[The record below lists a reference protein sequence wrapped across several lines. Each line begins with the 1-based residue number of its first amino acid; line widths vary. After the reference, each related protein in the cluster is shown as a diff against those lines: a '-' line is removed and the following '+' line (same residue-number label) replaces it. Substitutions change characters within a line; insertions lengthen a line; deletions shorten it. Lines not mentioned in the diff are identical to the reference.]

1 MSRKQRIVD
10 EARRIL
16 GSYEI
21 AADAVESAVA
31 SMTRAAHPATDSFEG
46 FSMPLPG
53 AAGAGSAV
61 AELTPV
67 DRAVA
72 LQSQQ
77 ELKDGLTAMK
87 KVEIGRDDDISD
99 QDQNGL
105 EAIILLAGRPAI
117 LIQEGDFMEP
127 PKLWAGPEGR
137 PRPDQRGHP
146 ARRPN
151 RGRRTIRTSSG
162 SAPAG
167 SRETTSSSPIAT
179 SRSSSRAGNGRHVDV
194 PRPDGRRA

>member
-53 AAGAGSAV
+53 AAGSAV

-67 DRAVA
+67 SRAVA
-72 LQSQQ
+72 LESQQ

-87 KVEIGRDDDISD
+87 KVEMGRDADISD
-99 QDQNGL
+99 QDQKGL

-127 PKLWAGPEGR
+127 PKLWADLKHVREQIKDAIR
-137 PRPDQRGHP
+137 S
-146 ARRPN
+146 RRPH
-151 RGRRTIRTSSG
+151 
-162 SAPAG
+162 
-167 SRETTSSSPIAT
+167 
-179 SRSSSRAGNGRHVDV
+179 RSVERSEPGLARH
-194 PRPDGRRA
+194 GLACG